1 MSFEISGKLVRKFDI
16 ESKTSSFQTREFVI
30 EIQSGNYPEFVKF
43 QTTQERCNIVDNYN
57 EGDTI
62 KVHFDLRGR
71 EWQGK
76 YFTNLN
82 AWRVEADSEGSS
94 AAAPAAKKSSAKSP
108 AAAGNFPNASDE
120 PATADAPTGNDYNDD
135 LPF

>member
-1 MSFEISGKLVRKFDI
+1 MPSFEIEGKLLRKYDT
-16 ESKTSSFQTREFVI
+16 ENKTQSFQAREFVI
-30 EIQSGNYPEFVKF
+30 EIQDGNYPQYIKF
-43 QTTQERCNIVDNYN
+43 QLTQDRCALLDDYA
-57 EGDTI
+57 EGEPL

-82 AWRVEADSEGSS
+82 AWRLEKATAGSVAEPPPPS
-94 AAAPAAKKSSAKSP
+94 
-108 AAAGNFPNASDE
+108 GDFDFPSVADE
-120 PATADAPTGNDYNDD
+120 PAQANED

>member
-1 MSFEISGKLVRKFDI
+1 MSFDVDGKLHKKF
-16 ESKTSSFQTREFVI
+16 ETEQKTDSFRAREFVI
-30 EIQSGNYPEFVKF
+30 EVDGGQYPQFVKF
-43 QTTQERCNIVDNYN
+43 QLVQDRCGLIDDMA
-57 EGDTI
+57 EGDGV

-82 AWRVEADSEGSS
+82 AWRVEKLEQTGGVSTSTEE
-94 AAAPAAKKSSAKSP
+94 
-108 AAAGNFPNASDE
+108 NFGDGFP
-120 PATADAPTGNDYNDD
+120 TADDDPGLAADDD

>member
-1 MSFEISGKLVRKFDI
+1 MSFEIEGKLHKKFDT
-16 ESKTSSFQTREFVI
+16 EQKTQTFQAREFVI
-30 EIQSGNYPEFVKF
+30 ETVDGNYQQYIKF
-43 QTTQERCNIVDNYN
+43 QLTQDRCALIDPFQ
-57 EGDTI
+57 EGDNV

-82 AWRVEADSEGSS
+82 AWRLEHGGSS
-94 AAAPAAKKSSAKSP
+94 DGQEDFPDAFEGGLEQQAEQAPNNP
-108 AAAGNFPNASDE
+108 ME
-120 PATADAPTGNDYNDD
+120 DD

>member
-1 MSFEISGKLVRKFDI
+1 MSFEVEGKLHKKY
-16 ESKTSSFQTREFVI
+16 ETENKTDSFQAREFVI
-30 EIQSGNYPEFVKF
+30 LVESGNYPQYVKF
-43 QTTQERCNIVDNYN
+43 QLVQDRCALLDAYE
-57 EGDTI
+57 EGEEI

-82 AWRVEADSEGSS
+82 AWRLEKAS
-94 AAAPAAKKSSAKSP
+94 AAAAPEPPAADSSGGFFPSP
-108 AAAGNFPNASDE
+108 DNEPSGGGAAD
-120 PATADAPTGNDYNDD
+120 DD

>member
-1 MSFEISGKLVRKFDI
+1 MATFEIEGKLVRKFDA
-16 ESKTSSFQTREFVI
+16 ESKSQSFQAREFVI
-30 EIQSGNYPEFVKF
+30 ETQDGNYPNFIKF
-43 QTTQERCNIVDNYN
+43 QLTQDRCSAIDAHK
-57 EGDTI
+57 EGEQV

-82 AWRVEADSEGSS
+82 AWRIEK
-94 AAAPAAKKSSAKSP
+94 AATALASAPAATDP
-108 AAAGNFPNASDE
+108 DYDFPTATDE
-120 PATADAPTGNDYNDD
+120 PAHVNED

>member
-1 MSFEISGKLVRKFDI
+1 MSFEVIGRLHKKFDT
-16 ESKTSSFQTREFVI
+16 EKKTDSFQAREFVI
-30 EIQSGNYPEFVKF
+30 EVDGNYPQFVKF
-43 QTTQERCNIVDNYN
+43 QLVQDRCTVIDSYN

-62 KVHFDLRGR
+62 NVHFDLRGR

-82 AWRVEADSEGSS
+82 AWRIEAGNT
-94 AAAPAAKKSSAKSP
+94 APAADPPPQEQGGGA
-108 AAAGNFPNASDE
+108 FPSLD
-120 PATADAPTGNDYNDD
+120 DAPASAEDD

>member
-1 MSFEISGKLVRKFDI
+1 MSFEVEGKLHKKY
-16 ESKTSSFQTREFVI
+16 ETENKTDSFQAREFVI
-30 EIQSGNYPEFVKF
+30 LVESGNYPQYVKF
-43 QTTQERCNIVDNYN
+43 QLVQDRCALLDPYE
-57 EGDTI
+57 EGEEI

-82 AWRVEADSEGSS
+82 AWRLEKAS
-94 AAAPAAKKSSAKSP
+94 AAAAPEPPAADSSGGFFPSP
-108 AAAGNFPNASDE
+108 DNEPSGGGAAD
-120 PATADAPTGNDYNDD
+120 DD

>member
-1 MSFEISGKLVRKFDI
+1 MLSGKVVLTHQLQVMTSFEIEGKLLRKYDT
-16 ESKTSSFQTREFVI
+16 ENKTQSFQAREFVL
-30 EIQSGNYPEFVKF
+30 EVQDGNYPQFVKF
-43 QTTQERCNIVDNYN
+43 QLVQDRCNLLDNYQ
-57 EGDTI
+57 EGEQI

-82 AWRVEADSEGSS
+82 AWRLEK
-94 AAAPAAKKSSAKSP
+94 AAGAPSSP
-108 AAAGNFPNASDE
+108 AG
-120 PATADAPTGNDYNDD
+120 APTGSPDFPSAADESAEDNQD

>member
-1 MSFEISGKLVRKFDI
+1 MQSFEIEGKLLRKYDT
-16 ESKTSSFQTREFVI
+16 ENKSASFQAREFVI
-30 EIQSGNYPEFVKF
+30 EIQDGNYPQFIKF
-43 QTTQERCNIVDNYN
+43 QLTQDRCPLLDTYA
-57 EGDTI
+57 EGEPI

-82 AWRVEADSEGSS
+82 AWRLEKPAAQAAP
-94 AAAPAAKKSSAKSP
+94 AAAPAQ
-108 AAAGNFPNASDE
+108 AGEYDFPTASDE
-120 PATADAPTGNDYNDD
+120 PAHVNED

>member
-1 MSFEISGKLVRKFDI
+1 MAFEVEGKLIKKFDT
-16 ESKTSSFQTREFVI
+16 ESKTASFQAREFVI
-30 EIQSGNYPEFVKF
+30 EVPDGNYPQMVKF
-43 QTTQERCNIVDNYN
+43 QLVQDRCNMLDTYE
-57 EGDTI
+57 EGEQI

-82 AWRVEADSEGSS
+82 AWRID
-94 AAAPAAKKSSAKSP
+94 K
-108 AAAGNFPNASDE
+108 ASDSQS
-120 PATADAPTGNDYNDD
+120 ASDAPMPSDDPFPTSNDEPTSQGHDDD

>member
-1 MSFEISGKLVRKFDI
+1 MSFEVDGKLHKKY
-16 ESKTSSFQTREFVI
+16 ETENKTDSFQAREFVI
-30 EIQSGNYPEFVKF
+30 LVESGNYPQYVKF
-43 QTTQERCNIVDNYN
+43 QLVQDRCALLDPFE
-57 EGDTI
+57 EGEEI

-82 AWRVEADSEGSS
+82 AWRLEKAS
-94 AAAPAAKKSSAKSP
+94 AAAAPEPPAADSGGGFFPSADNEPSEG
-108 AAAGNFPNASDE
+108 AAD
-120 PATADAPTGNDYNDD
+120 DD

>member
-1 MSFEISGKLVRKFDI
+1 MSFEVDGKLHKKY
-16 ESKTSSFQTREFVI
+16 ETENKTDSFQAREFVLLV
-30 EIQSGNYPEFVKF
+30 ESGNYPQYVKF
-43 QTTQERCNIVDNYN
+43 QLVQDRCALLDPFE
-57 EGDTI
+57 EGEEM

-82 AWRVEADSEGSS
+82 AWRLEKAS
-94 AAAPAAKKSSAKSP
+94 AAAAPEPPAADSSGGFFPSADNEPSGG
-108 AAAGNFPNASDE
+108 AAD
-120 PATADAPTGNDYNDD
+120 DD

>member
-1 MSFEISGKLVRKFDI
+1 MQSFEIEGKLLRKYDT
-16 ESKTSSFQTREFVI
+16 ENKTSSFQAREFVI
-30 EIQSGNYPEFVKF
+30 EIQDGNYPQYIKF
-43 QTTQERCNIVDNYN
+43 QLTQDRCNLLDDYA
-57 EGDTI
+57 EGGPI

-82 AWRVEADSEGSS
+82 AWRLEKPSGAA
-94 AAAPAAKKSSAKSP
+94 AAAPP
-108 AAAGNFPNASDE
+108 ADAGDVGFPSEADE
-120 PATADAPTGNDYNDD
+120 PAQMNED

>member
-1 MSFEISGKLVRKFDI
+1 MSFEVDGKLHKKY
-16 ESKTSSFQTREFVI
+16 ETENKTDSFQAREFVLLV
-30 EIQSGNYPEFVKF
+30 ESGNYPQYVKF
-43 QTTQERCNIVDNYN
+43 QLVQDRCALLDPFE
-57 EGDTI
+57 EGEEM

-82 AWRVEADSEGSS
+82 AWRLEKASAGSAPPPPAADSGGGFFPS
-94 AAAPAAKKSSAKSP
+94 AD
-108 AAAGNFPNASDE
+108 NE
-120 PATADAPTGNDYNDD
+120 PADAADDD

>member
-1 MSFEISGKLVRKFDI
+1 MSFDVDGKLHKKY
-16 ESKTSSFQTREFVI
+16 ETEQKTDSFKAREFVI
-30 EIQSGNYPEFVKF
+30 EIDGGQYPQFIKF
-43 QTTQERCNIVDNYN
+43 QLVQDRCSLLDDVN
-57 EGDTI
+57 EGETI

-82 AWRVEADSEGSS
+82 AWRIEKPQPASPGPTATTEETEG
-94 AAAPAAKKSSAKSP
+94 
-108 AAAGNFPNASDE
+108 GDFPTASDD
-120 PATADAPTGNDYNDD
+120 PGFAADDD